1 MNFDFTIQNVTAS
14 SVKTGD
20 YILYDGWTVRVIEN
34 RIAKTGKHGHMK
46 CSIEAR
52 SLRSNRKVL
61 IMLAGH
67 MIVEKTDVINKS
79 YNVMYTTIDEKTNHD
94 GSTDVTFDVF
104 DENFD
109 EPMSFTLELD
119 ESELNIIKAIRHKQ
133 DEYELNIQAFP
144 TKESNEICTFVK
156 FIKVE

>member
-1 MNFDFTIQNVTAS
+1 
-14 SVKTGD
+14 
-20 YILYDGWTVRVIEN
+20 VRVIEN
-34 RIAKTGKHGHMK
+34 RIAKTGKVFVENKGCADMK
-46 CSIEAR
+46 CSIEGR

-61 IMLAGH
+61 IMLAEH
-67 MIVEKTDVINKS
+67 MIVEKTDVFNKS
-79 YNVMYTTIDEKTNHD
+79 YNVIYTVIDEKSNHD

-119 ESELNIIKAIRHKQ
+119 ESELNIIKA
-133 DEYELNIQAFP
+133 FP
-144 TKESNEICTFVK
+144 TKESNEIRTFVK